1 MDCLLPSLLD
11 LLRLRR
17 MPAPGD
23 WLAARVG
30 PPTRE
35 RGAALARCRA
45 ELDWAAVDGSALVAS
60 LGMADP
66 GPMRRGPALWEAA
79 RLPHEAA
86 AARLLNVW
94 GHLHPMEWRIRELI
108 LRLRAQRS
116 NEHEGDWAERAAGTL
131 ADLQWYRG
139 ERCRLWRAWLAAAAD
154 YAAEAG
160 RIGRREQ
167 SGCAP
172 RPSA

>member
-1 MDCLLPSLLD
+1 AG
-11 LLRLRR
+11 R
-17 MPAPGD
+17 
-23 WLAARVG
+23 
-30 PPTRE
+30 
-35 RGAALARCRA
+35 ARCRA
-45 ELDWAAVDGSALVAS
+45 ERDWAAVDGGGLAAS
-60 LGMADP
+60 LGIADP

-79 RLPHEAA
+79 RLPHEIA

-116 NEHEGDWAERAAGTL
+116 KEHEGDWAERAVGTL
-131 ADLQWYRG
+131 GDLQWYRR
-139 ERCRLWRAWLAAAAD
+139 ERCRRWRAWLATAAD

-160 RIGRREQ
+160 RIRRREQ

-172 RPSA
+172 RAPATTSRP